1 MQVRNFFVLL
11 LFVGFLFNG
20 AKVNAQKLT
29 TNEEGE
35 KIIVYPDGS
44 WRYFDDTEPDD
55 IEEVL
60 EAEKILEEAK
70 KKKKKK
76 KKSKRSKKNNKK
88 DNAKDVIYDEAS
100 ENAARNEAIRVADVA
115 ARDEEIAKHIL
126 EDLVFKRIFLEEEL
140 SDAFQNTEMTHED
153 VAVIEQ
159 KLETAKEEEKAAKD
173 SYQSAVK
180 YAKKM
185 EKMIDLSK
193 AKRDKLMAK
202 MGGSSIEK
210 ESNVDKDKSDFAEVN
225 ESPFQDEGQAVSVST
240 SNRKTKTYNP
250 KENVMIYP
258 PFKDCQLAFD
268 DVDEFTGKK
277 RKDVEKQLFF
287 TYTPERFEPYFKGRN
302 YITCYGYLSH
312 VSGGL
317 MYLNLEFVIATEQ
330 AAREFGVLERGSQLI
345 IRGLD
350 GKRLVL
356 QNKKTASGTPNSL
369 NKTTT
374 YRAQYVI
381 SGKQEKTLK
390 KLEVDK
396 VRVIW
401 GTGYEDYEVYE
412 VDFLINQLKC
422 IKQ

>member
-20 AKVNAQKLT
+20 LKVNAQKLT

-44 WRYFDDTEPDD
+44 WRYFDESEPDD
-55 IEEVL
+55 VEEVI
-60 EAEKILEEAK
+60 EGETILKKAKEK
-70 KKKKKK
+70 KKKNKKPWRSK
-76 KKSKRSKKNNKK
+76 KKSKK
-88 DNAKDVIYDEAS
+88 DKTKEVIYDEAT
-100 ENAARNEAIRVADVA
+100 ENASRNEAIRIADMA
-115 ARDEEIAKHIL
+115 ARDEELAKQHL

-153 VAVIEQ
+153 VAEIEQ
-159 KLETAKEEEKAAKD
+159 RLNTAKEEEKAAKE
-173 SYQSAVK
+173 SHQSAAK

-185 EKMIDLSK
+185 EKMIDLPK

-202 MGGSSIEK
+202 MGSESGQPDIEV
-210 ESNVDKDKSDFAEVN
+210 NRDKDDFADSN
-225 ESPFQDEGQAVSVST
+225 EDGWEDEEQAVALNT
-240 SNRKTKTYNP
+240 SSRKIKKYNP
-250 KENVMIYP
+250 KDNVMIYP
-258 PFKDCQLAFD
+258 PGKNCQLAFD

-277 RKDVEKQLFF
+277 RKDAEKQLFF

-302 YITCYGYLSH
+302 YITCYGYLSQ

-317 MYLNLEFVIATEQ
+317 MTLNMEFVIATEQ

-350 GKRLVL
+350 EKRMVL

-390 KLEVDK
+390 KMEVDK
-396 VRVIW
+396 LRVIW

-412 VDFLINQLKC
+412 VDFLINQFKC